1 MCKFNVLTLNPR
13 LPHLIP
19 ANLRDQ
25 LDIEDQ
31 DDIDDTYRSKAQKR
45 LRQDNLERLED
56 PNDEDQSPLAIRLR
70 RDMQRD
76 ALTSPNQQEDEFLDE
91 EGPRAMGVSAKG
103 RSSGLADDDQFTE
116 ETIQEA
122 KSFLQLPVCR
132 ILLDLCAL
140 LTFNRYRIA

>member
-1 MCKFNVLTLNPR
+1 MLTLNPH

-31 DDIDDTYRSKAQKR
+31 DDIDDTYRSKARKR

-56 PNDEDQSPLAIRLR
+56 SNNEDQSPLAIRLR

-76 ALTSPNQQEDEFLDE
+76 ALTSSNGQDDELLDE
-91 EGPRAMGVSAKG
+91 EGPIAMGVSAKG
-103 RSSGLADDDQFTE
+103 RSSGLADDEHFTD

-122 KSFLQLPVCR
+122 KAFLQLPVCR
-132 ILLDLCAL
+132 ILLDLCAP
-140 LTFNRYRIA
+140 LTFNRYRNA